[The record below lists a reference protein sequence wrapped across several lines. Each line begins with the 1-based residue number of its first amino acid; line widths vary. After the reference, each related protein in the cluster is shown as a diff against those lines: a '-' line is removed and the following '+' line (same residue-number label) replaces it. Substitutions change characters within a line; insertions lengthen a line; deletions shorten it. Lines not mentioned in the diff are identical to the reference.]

1 MTDKD
6 NDIRRIAMNV
16 TLHDKSLEVRITAAA
31 RKALALRDTPLV
43 AEMELLFSCLLRK
56 RVYFGEA
63 AEQSTPVND
72 RLSVRF
78 KPIMTRRCSVA
89 EGGATPPSEGFPL
102 ENPRPYVPNWLSIDY
117 RRGEWV
123 GNFGYAS

>member
-1 MTDKD
+1 
-6 NDIRRIAMNV
+6 MNV
-16 TLHDKSLEVRITAAA
+16 TLHEKTLEIRLTTAAE
-31 RKALALRDTPLV
+31 RALSKRSVPLV

-56 RVYFGEA
+56 RVYFGDSMEGTA
-63 AEQSTPVND
+63 PVND
-72 RLSVRF
+72 RLAVRF

-102 ENPRPYVPNWLSIDY
+102 ENPRPYVPNWLSIDF

-123 GNFGYAS
+123 GNFGYAE

>member
-1 MTDKD
+1 
-6 NDIRRIAMNV
+6 MNV
-16 TLHDKSLEVRITAAA
+16 TLYEKQIEIRLTAAA
-31 RKALALRDTPLV
+31 ARALSQRATPLV

-56 RVYFGEA
+56 RVYFGE
-63 AEQSTPVND
+63 SMDHTTPVND

-78 KPIMTRRCSVA
+78 KPIMTRRCSVS

-102 ENPRPYVPNWLSIDY
+102 ENPRPFVPGWLAIDY

-123 GNFGYAS
+123 GQFGYAE